1 MKKYELYRETILPIS
16 MLAAWDFFSNPY
28 NLSKITPADM
38 DFKVVTKNL
47 PQHIHNGLI
56 IDYVVRPLAGVPLKW
71 KSQISSVNAP
81 YSFVDEQLKGPYA
94 YWHHEHTFEE
104 KGGNV
109 LMKDKVTYA
118 VPFGIIGR
126 LANTLI
132 VRSKLEEIFDFRT
145 KKILEIFKKD
155 EQ

>member
-16 MLAAWDFFSNPY
+16 LVEAWDFFSNPS
-28 NLSKITPADM
+28 NLAKITPAEM
-38 DFKVVTKNL
+38 EFKVVTEDL
-47 PQHIHNGLI
+47 PRHIHNGLVI
-56 IDYVVRPLAGVPLKW
+56 EYVVRPLAGIPLKW
-71 KSQISSVNAP
+71 ISQISAVNAP

-104 KGGNV
+104 QNGTV

-118 VPFGIIGR
+118 ISFGWLGQ

-132 VRSKLEEIFDFRT
+132 VRKKLAQIFDYRT
-145 KKILEIFKKD
+145 EQILTIFKSK
-155 EQ
+155 